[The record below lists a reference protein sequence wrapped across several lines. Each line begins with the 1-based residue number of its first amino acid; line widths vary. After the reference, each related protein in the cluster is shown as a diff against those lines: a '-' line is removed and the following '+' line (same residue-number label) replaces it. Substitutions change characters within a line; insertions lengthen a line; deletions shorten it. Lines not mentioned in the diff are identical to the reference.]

1 MFTLG
6 LVFTMKLLQGRNK
19 NNQTMTTDLSYNK
32 RFVFGP
38 NNIAPENLSTIKRIL
53 RIKTCAV
60 YEHHACA
67 NECESFPF
75 LHKSQW
81 KDHLNDKCS
90 ICGLHRFHLL
100 KVTAKASIP
109 TPRRKFYVFGISSA
123 IKR

>member
-1 MFTLG
+1 MAW
-6 LVFTMKLLQGRNK
+6 LQGRNT
-19 NNQTMTTDLSYNK
+19 NNQIMTTDLSYNK

-38 NNIAPENLSTIKRIL
+38 NNIAPESFGSIKRIL
-53 RIKTCAV
+53 RIKTSAV

-67 NECESFPF
+67 NECQSFPF
-75 LHKSQW
+75 LHKSQG

-90 ICGLHRFHLL
+90 IRGMHRFHLL

-109 TPRRKFYVFGISSA
+109 TPRRKFYVFGIGSA